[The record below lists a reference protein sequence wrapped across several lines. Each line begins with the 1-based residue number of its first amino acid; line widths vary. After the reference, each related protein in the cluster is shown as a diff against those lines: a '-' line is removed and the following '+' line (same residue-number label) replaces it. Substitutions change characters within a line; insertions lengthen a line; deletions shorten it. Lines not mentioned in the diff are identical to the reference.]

1 MSFDMTGLTGGEL
14 NNFPDMTIDVPQQ
27 LDVLPDG
34 SESVMIGDVSQF
46 AAYNHQ
52 QGDNPYGFQQDCG
65 IVSCQDVLNQFGV
78 PVNEGD
84 VVAHAAANGECQ
96 VDPSNTANSGGT
108 SELQQ
113 QEILNDYGVPAHAE
127 TGASLEDLASYV
139 EQGHG
144 AIASVNAGV
153 LWDDSSYYENGQPN
167 HAVTVTGV
175 ARDPMTGVIQGFYIN
190 DSGTGQSAEFV
201 SAATM
206 EHAWQDEGGGVV
218 VTDAVHADAAPAP

>member
-1 MSFDMTGLTGGEL
+1 MSFDMTGLTGEEL
-14 NNFPDMTIDVPQQ
+14 NSFPDMTIDVPQQ

-108 SELQQ
+108 
-113 QEILNDYGVPAHAE
+113 
-127 TGASLEDLASYV
+127 
-139 EQGHG
+139 
-144 AIASVNAGV
+144 
-153 LWDDSSYYENGQPN
+153 
-167 HAVTVTGV
+167 
-175 ARDPMTGVIQGFYIN
+175 
-190 DSGTGQSAEFV
+190 
-201 SAATM
+201 
-206 EHAWQDEGGGVV
+206 
-218 VTDAVHADAAPAP
+218 